1 MDEKSFTEAGPPDEV
16 PETMVEEFSARLYS
30 YLARNLV
37 PGPLTYG
44 FEYEFLP
51 LEIMTPER
59 VAEIGACLPGLGFR
73 RLVDGSYG
81 AADGLHIDFE
91 PGGQL
96 EYGSPPL
103 LGGSEKRFRA
113 LLDHLVETNARIE
126 ELCGV
131 RYEARAYL
139 PGRVDAPLCLTS
151 SRYRA
156 MHELFTANGGRGREM
171 MKATASIQLH
181 VRIRS
186 FAEMVPLF
194 LYFQELARDPEF
206 RMSPERRE
214 IWDTTE
220 PSRCLLPEICG
231 IKSELE
237 LLFRLVEHALQAL
250 DLETGVPFCQ
260 LEKPDFA
267 AFLVHLTTIFTDVRL
282 KLKGPTFELRT
293 MDSLPAAEFAR
304 RWRRF
309 IAGVEALVA
318 RL

>member
-1 MDEKSFTEAGPPDEV
+1 
-16 PETMVEEFSARLYS
+16 MVEEFSARLRS

-51 LEIMTPER
+51 DEVMTPER
-59 VAEIGACLPGLGFR
+59 VAEIGARLPGLGFR

-103 LGGSEKRFRA
+103 LASEESRFTA
-113 LLDHLVETNARIE
+113 LLDHLTETNARIE

-131 RYEARAYL
+131 RYLARPFC
-139 PGRVDAPLCLTS
+139 PGRVEAPLCLTS
-151 SRYRA
+151 PRYRA

-181 VRIRS
+181 ARIRS
-186 FAEMVPLF
+186 LDEMVPLF
-194 LYFQELARDPEF
+194 MYFQELASDPDF

-220 PSRCLLPEICG
+220 PSRCLLPEIREV
-231 IKSELE
+231 KDELE
-237 LLFRLVEHALQAL
+237 LLLRLVEHALQAL
-250 DLETGVPFCQ
+250 DLASGVPFYRLDQ
-260 LEKPDFA
+260 PDFA
-267 AFLVHLTTIFTDVRL
+267 AFLVHLTMIFTDVRL
-282 KLKGPTFELRT
+282 NLKGPTFELRT
-293 MDSLPAAEFAR
+293 MDSMPVPGFAR

-309 IAGVEALVA
+309 IAGVEALLVK
-318 RL
+318 RS